1 MSFNFG
7 KIATIIST
15 FMDSDF
21 IDLKRDVDGFLAQI
35 YTNIP
40 CHIEY
45 NNTDNPDPNTVDVK
59 PIIQSIKIYFPLWVD
74 IKNNDYIVAKKCDNK
89 KNILAVYSG
98 RCGNPIVYQS
108 RKEILMEMTSTES
121 DAPVP
126 TPAEDK
132 IKITVQYVCDDE
144 EIHSS
149 IEEFVEKN
157 KSYTIFA
164 PQFEGYNAIGYYLDD
179 IYYEND
185 TVNIADVGDF
195 DYLIKFVYEIG
206 VMPKSFRHIVNGLY
220 TKDDGSLEIGYHLY
234 KKIKIDSIENL
245 GNGRYEIQC
254 DDIEFTHHDNFKKLD
269 LSVGTKIVAGNLYL
283 IIDEVTKSN
292 GKVDFEAYEFIP
304 TEEEMNAY
312 ECDWYG

>member
-7 KIATIIST
+7 RIANIIST

-21 IDLKRDVDGFLAQI
+21 IDLKRDVDGFLTQI

-45 NNTDNPDPNTVDVK
+45 NNTDNPDPNTVDIK

-74 IKNNDYIVAKKCDNK
+74 IQNNDYIIAKKCDDK

-108 RKEILMEMTSTES
+108 RKEVLMEMGSTES
-121 DAPVP
+121 DVPVP
-126 TPAEDK
+126 TPAEDR
-132 IKITVQYVCDDE
+132 IKIIIKYVCDNED
-144 EIHSS
+144 IHSS
-149 IEEFVEKN
+149 IEELVNKN
-157 KSYTIFA
+157 SSYTIFA

-185 TVNIADVGDF
+185 TVNIVDVGEIDHN
-195 DYLIKFVYEIG
+195 IKFVYEVSIL
-206 VMPKSFRHIVNGLY
+206 PKSFRHLVNGLY
-220 TKDDGSLEIGYHLY
+220 TKDDGSLDIGYHLY
-234 KKIKIDSIENL
+234 KKIPIDSIVN
-245 GNGRYEIQC
+245 NGDNTYTIVC
-254 DDIEFTHHDNFKKLD
+254 DDVNMTHHDNFKILD
-269 LSVGTKIVAGNLYL
+269 ISVGTKIVAGSLYL
-283 IIDEVTKSN
+283 IIDSVEKTGS
-292 GKVDFEAYEFIP
+292 KVEFVASVFNP
-304 TEEEMNAY
+304 TDSERNAY